1 MARMPGGDLEQV
13 RRKVLAGLRLDEQDG
28 LAICATRDVH
38 GLGELA
44 SVVRRRL
51 HGTNVYYNINRHI
64 HYTNYCVLACS
75 FCSFCRPW
83 PPAAGR
89 PADGSAGGDPSG
101 GYERSVEEIVALARQ
116 AADDGAGEVHIVGG
130 LHPRLPFEYYL
141 DVCRGIRAACPGLH
155 IKAFTAVEIVHF
167 ARISR
172 PRRTVRQVLEALRE
186 AGLDS
191 LPGGGAE
198 IFDQRVHDEAFKA
211 KIGEQDWFAVHRQA
225 HDLGIFSNATM
236 LYGHIEAPAERVAH
250 LLKIRA
256 HQDESLA
263 RGGARFNCL
272 VPLPFIPEGSRL
284 AHLPGPTGLDD
295 LRTIALT
302 RLLVDNVPH
311 VKAFWVMLSPKMAQV
326 ALHWGADDLDGT
338 VVHYDITRRELRG
351 GDEGRMSAGRLR
363 RLIRQAGFTP
373 VERDSLYAPVNRS
386 DRSP

>member
-1 MARMPGGDLEQV
+1 MKRMMDAALEEV
-13 RRKVLAGLRLDEQDG
+13 RRKVLAGQRLDEHDG
-28 LAICATRDVH
+28 LAICATRDIH

-51 HGTNVYYNINRHI
+51 HGPNVYYNINRHI
-64 HYTNYCVLACS
+64 NYTNYCVLACS
-75 FCSFCRPW
+75 FCSFRRPW
-83 PPAAGR
+83 PPAAEPSGEMPAGR
-89 PADGSAGGDPSG
+89 QEAG
-101 GYERSVEEIVALARQ
+101 GYELSVDEVVALARQ
-116 AADDGAGEVHIVGG
+116 AAEGGATEVHIVGG

-141 DVCRGIRAACPGLH
+141 DICRGIRAACPGLH

-167 ARISR
+167 SRLSR
-172 PRRTVRQVLEALRE
+172 PRRTVRQVLQELRE

-211 KIGEQDWFAVHRQA
+211 KIGEQDWFAVHREA

-236 LYGHIEAPAERVAH
+236 LYGHIETPAERVTH

-263 RGGARFNCL
+263 RGRARFNCL

-295 LRTIALT
+295 LRTIALS
-302 RLLVDNVPH
+302 RLMVDNVPH

-326 ALHWGADDLDGT
+326 ALHWGADDIDGT

-351 GDEGRMSAGRLR
+351 DAGGQMGADRLR
-363 RLIRQAGFTP
+363 RLIRQAGFLP
-373 VERDSLYAPVNRS
+373 VQRDTLYAPMES
-386 DRSP
+386 AAGSP